1 MSFFS
6 LASIVLQVVAIAL
19 DLERIKMNDI
29 RITPALE
36 QIRNLSIAAG
46 SSVPEVPAEGID
58 FGSVLKQAIND
69 VNEKQQV
76 ASNLKAAF
84 EAGDKTMNLAEVMVA
99 SQKASVSF
107 QGLLQVRNKLV
118 EAYKDV
124 MNMPM

>member
-1 MSFFS
+1 
-6 LASIVLQVVAIAL
+6 
-19 DLERIKMNDI
+19 MNDI

-46 SSVPEVPAEGID
+46 SNVPETSSEGVD
-58 FGSVLKQAIND
+58 FGTILKQAIND

-99 SQKASVSF
+99 SQKASISF
-107 QGLLQVRNKLV
+107 QAMLQVRNKLV
-118 EAYKDV
+118 DAYKDV

>member
-1 MSFFS
+1 
-6 LASIVLQVVAIAL
+6 
-19 DLERIKMNDI
+19 MNDI

-36 QIRNLSIAAG
+36 QIRNLSVAAG
-46 SSVPEVPAEGID
+46 SSVPETPTQGID
-58 FGSVLKQAIND
+58 FGTILKDAIND

-76 ASNLKAAF
+76 SSNMKAAF

-107 QGLLQVRNKLV
+107 QGLTQVRNKLV

>member
-1 MSFFS
+1 
-6 LASIVLQVVAIAL
+6 
-19 DLERIKMNDI
+19 MNDI

-36 QIRNLSIAAG
+36 QIRNLSVAAG
-46 SSVPEVPAEGID
+46 SSVPETPTEGID
-58 FGSVLKQAIND
+58 FGTILKDTINN

-76 ASNLKAAF
+76 SSKLKTAF

-99 SQKASVSF
+99 SQKADVSF
-107 QGLLQVRNKLV
+107 KALTQVRNKLV